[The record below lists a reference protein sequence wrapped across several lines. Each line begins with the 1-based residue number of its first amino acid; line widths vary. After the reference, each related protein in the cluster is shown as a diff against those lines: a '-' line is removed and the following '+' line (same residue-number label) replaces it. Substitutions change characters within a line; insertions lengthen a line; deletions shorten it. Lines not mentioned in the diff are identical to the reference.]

1 MIVTHLKLWVAV
13 GGSETQP
20 HYRDPQLHVG
30 DNLFSYGR
38 ALRVLRETYDFW
50 HAWLSRERL
59 KSPESRKPSQWSY
72 HLSTTDTCS
81 CLTWSGVMMV
91 FALVILG
98 MLVTVSSASPCA
110 GPVCS
115 YTFDITSK
123 SSHLWSGFNVG
134 MLNSTLV
141 TVPSQFQPFQPATPV
156 PQAAVS
162 SLVTLD
168 GHQRDV
174 IHINGQFPGP
184 TIDVMKG
191 VQVGY

>member
-1 MIVTHLKLWVAV
+1 M
-13 GGSETQP
+13 
-20 HYRDPQLHVG
+20 
-30 DNLFSYGR
+30 
-38 ALRVLRETYDFW
+38 
-50 HAWLSRERL
+50 
-59 KSPESRKPSQWSY
+59 PSQWSY
-72 HLSTTDTCS
+72 HLKGVTSTGTYS
-81 CLTWSGVMMV
+81 LLTWPGVMMV
-91 FALVILG
+91 FALVILV
-98 MLVTVSSASPCA
+98 MLVTVSSTSPCA

-141 TVPSQFQPFQPATPV
+141 TVPSQFQPFQPTTPV
-156 PQAAVS
+156 PPADVN